1 MPLQQP
7 PNLHYVPVY
16 DSFEFG
22 APILPDRLPDSQCL
36 SQVEEIPLVE
46 TLEDSPDEIEEEVLP
61 EEIPEIPQEEKPAVV
76 EIPEENCEE
85 IPQNQKPVEEVE
97 IPEEKPE
104 EIPQEEK
111 PAEEVEIVEEKPEE
125 IPEIPQEEKPAEE
138 VEIVEEKPEEIPQEE
153 KPAEVEIPEEKLEE
167 IPQEEKPAEEVEI
180 PEEKP
185 EEIPQEEKPAEE
197 EIPEE
202 MLGDEDEDEEAHA
215 ELLGKINGLKS
226 RLQKMDETDF
236 RNRMV
241 QAQTHPKFP
250 LYVLEMHK
258 TEHLEDEVDLLAYW
272 EVWLGFYEEELQ
284 RIEANKVKEEVEEE
298 VEEEPVLRN
307 SDQRRLRQQKQNQ
320 NRDKS
325 QGKKKGEVK
334 NGKEEPNKGK
344 KRQLPEQEVQGP
356 NDAAEEVPK
365 DAVEEEPNKGKKR
378 QLQLVEKSDQE
389 TYKKLLSHTLNGVS
403 WFP

>member
-1 MPLQQP
+1 MPLQQHA
-7 PNLHYVPVY
+7 NLHYVPVY

-153 KPAEVEIPEEKLEE
+153 KPAEEE
-167 IPQEEKPAEEVEI
+167 IR
-180 PEEKP
+180 
-185 EEIPQEEKPAEE
+185 
-197 EIPEE
+197 EE